1 MEFGEQVGAGS
12 AWQKGQLSRS
22 LEVCLRATWGV
33 GRGQCTPVSR
43 RGLWSQ
49 PTLLRPDDVIST
61 LGLPASLENTFI
73 IYGRA
78 RGPPAN
84 GCLKSK
90 E

>member
-49 PTLLRPDDVIST
+49 PTS
-61 LGLPASLENTFI
+61 
-73 IYGRA
+73 
-78 RGPPAN
+78 
-84 GCLKSK
+84 
-90 E
+90 